1 MTSEQLLNLLNSDP
15 NWVDMMKDKEKKI
28 HEAGERITIA
38 ESSLVSDLNKTGLN
52 VNSVWDL
59 VNSKR
64 IDYAPAVPILMKYL
78 RQENYTEIRDGI
90 ARALAI
96 PAANAFWDELVNLYR
111 TEKNSR
117 VRQGLAVAVAN
128 AASEKNLKEIMALCV
143 DEDMGETRVIL
154 MGAFARF
161 PSDFSFRAVSELK
174 EIPIFNYE
182 ANKILKAKRWSR
194 YH

>member
-28 HEAGERITIA
+28 HEAGERLAIA
-38 ESSLVSDLNKTGLN
+38 ESSLVSELNEIGFS

-64 IDYAPAVPILMKYL
+64 IDYVPAVPILMKYL